1 MMLRTRS
8 YYMAQSRRLFG
19 PNDVTPVQEE
29 VVEVRPGDI
38 LLCKNLLYAK
48 KGWLGG
54 GKYGFFEICES
65 GITISIKTSGNFK
78 APGWLRAAS
87 PLELLATAIRD

>member
-1 MMLRTRS
+1 MRLRPRS
-8 YYMAQSRRLFG
+8 YYVAQDRRLFG

-29 VVEVRPGDI
+29 VVEVQPGDI

-54 GKYGFFEICES
+54 GNYGFFEICES
-65 GITISIKTSGNFK
+65 GIVFSVKTSGHFK
-78 APGWLRAAS
+78 VPGWLRAVS
-87 PLELLATAIRD
+87 PLELLATASRD